1 LSLRDK
7 VLKNWN
13 SKWKILIGVF
23 IAFVFVGLLVY
34 AQSLRNS
41 NIEMKQEIERLSVE
55 LKNCVKTNS
64 ELMQEMKKQEEDYQ
78 KKINNL
84 LRLANKP
91 VRVIEIP
98 KVIEKPVYITNE
110 ECQKMGA
117 MIDEFIKIQK
127 ADSVK

>member
-1 LSLRDK
+1 MLNFIFSQ
-7 VLKNWN
+7 
-13 SKWKILIGVF
+13 WKILGGVF
-23 IAFVFVGLLVY
+23 IGFVFVGLLVY

-41 NIEMKQEIERLSVE
+41 NIEMKREIDRLTAE

-78 KKINNL
+78 KRINNL

>member
-1 LSLRDK
+1 MSLRDK

>member
-1 LSLRDK
+1 MLNFVFSQ
-7 VLKNWN
+7 
-13 SKWKILIGVF
+13 WKILIGVV
-23 IAFVFVGLLVY
+23 IGFVFVGLLVY
-34 AQSLRNS
+34 VQSLRSS
-41 NIEMKQEIERLSVE
+41 NMEMKQEIDRLTAE
-55 LKNCVKTNS
+55 LKICVKTNS

-78 KKINNL
+78 KRINSL

-110 ECQKMGA
+110 ECQKMGV
-117 MIDEFIKIQK
+117 MIDEFIKEQK